1 MQDPASVSTDKSPSS
16 PAGLNAGLTSGTPSS
31 VEENPSAAPPE
42 SSGEAVSN
50 KFDQP
55 LTSLKETLGEHKGK
69 LAIGAAATLGMMVY
83 YKWREKQ
90 LAEEEPQEYERLQ
103 RIKDRVRRA
112 DDDRGTLDEPR
123 PI

>member
-1 MQDPASVSTDKSPSS
+1 MQDPASVSTNKSFS
-16 PAGLNAGLTSGTPSS
+16 PAGLNAGLTNTTSSS
-31 VEENPSAAPPE
+31 VEEKPSASSSE
-42 SSGEAVSN
+42 SSGEAVPS
-50 KFDQP
+50 KFDQS

-103 RIKDRVRRA
+103 RIKERVRQA
-112 DDDRGTLDEPR
+112 DDDRGTLEER
-123 PI
+123 PT